1 MIYIY
6 IASLT
11 IANLLVAWLG
21 PWISPINAFLLIGL
35 DLTLRDRLHEKWQ
48 GKNLSLRMG
57 GMILA
62 AGLLSFAINSDAGII
77 AIASVVAFTV
87 SQMLDALVYQKMIR
101 FERWKKVNAS
111 NVVGAG
117 ADSIIFPTIAF
128 GGLMPEIVALQF
140 TAKVAGGFVWSL
152 ILDSLSRHA
161 NHSKA

>member
-111 NVVGAG
+111 NAVGAG

>member
-77 AIASVVAFTV
+77 AIASVVAFTM

-111 NVVGAG
+111 NAVGAG